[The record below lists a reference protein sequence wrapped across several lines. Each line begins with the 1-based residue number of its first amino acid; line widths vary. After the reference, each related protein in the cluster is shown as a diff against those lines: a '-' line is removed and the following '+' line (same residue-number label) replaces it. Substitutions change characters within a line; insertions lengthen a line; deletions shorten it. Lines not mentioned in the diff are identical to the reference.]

1 MNNAAR
7 IVALCFS
14 GLMFAGCG
22 GGGKSSQNTDIT
34 FSVSLENVDIR
45 RVSNGETVDIDTTGI
60 SSERMILNKE

>member
-22 GGGKSSQNTDIT
+22 TGGSKASTDKT
-34 FSVSLENVDIR
+34 FSVSLENVDTR

-60 SSERMILNKE
+60 SSEQMILKKK